1 MMLRVGTD
9 LTVVARIE
17 HLIAAVGEPFLAR
30 GWTAGERAA
39 CAGRAESLAARWAAK
54 EATLKALGVGID
66 AVPMTDIEVRDTADG
81 PQLAL
86 TGAAAARAA
95 GLGLTEWAVSLAH
108 DGGMALAFVV
118 ATRA

>member
-1 MMLRVGTD
+1 
-9 LTVVARIE
+9 
-17 HLIAAVGEPFLAR
+17 
-30 GWTAGERAA
+30 
-39 CAGRAESLAARWAAK
+39 
-54 EATLKALGVGID
+54 
-66 AVPMTDIEVRDTADG
+66 MTDIEVRDTADG